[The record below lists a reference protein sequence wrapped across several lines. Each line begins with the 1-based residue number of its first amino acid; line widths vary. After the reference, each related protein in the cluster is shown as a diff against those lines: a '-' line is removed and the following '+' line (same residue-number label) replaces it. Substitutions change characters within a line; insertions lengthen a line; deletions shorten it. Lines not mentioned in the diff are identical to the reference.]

1 MNDGQKKEILKDI
14 VWEIKKINHEKKAMI
29 VISAYIEKKQYELI
43 NQMLELL
50 ETKKILEKA
59 TSIEILLENNIQMD
73 WNLLDHIS
81 FEKKEMNID
90 LHKEN

>member
-1 MNDGQKKEILKDI
+1 
-14 VWEIKKINHEKKAMI
+14 
-29 VISAYIEKKQYELI
+29 
-43 NQMLELL
+43 MLELL